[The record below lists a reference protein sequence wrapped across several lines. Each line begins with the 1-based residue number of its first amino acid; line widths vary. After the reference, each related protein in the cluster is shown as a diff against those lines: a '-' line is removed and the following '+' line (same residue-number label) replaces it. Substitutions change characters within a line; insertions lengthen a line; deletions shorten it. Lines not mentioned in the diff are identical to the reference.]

1 LSGLDAFV
9 KPLSSCLLKIGKSSN
24 YSLLSLL
31 LLLAS
36 PLFFFGGPDYYSPR
50 LLNEF
55 WNLGHLFFF
64 GLFVVI
70 LDNYLCSKRC
80 SMLYRIVVTVTALLF
95 VGLAI
100 ELIQLGMIHRSFSW
114 EDLFRDLSG
123 GIIVLLWRQEG
134 GEIFR
139 FGLRIVSILILF
151 VNFFPFGEMALDE
164 YRAYR
169 DFPLL
174 ADFETKSDH

>member
-1 LSGLDAFV
+1 MAISIWG
-9 KPLSSCLLKIGKSSN
+9 SCRLPEMRKSSN

-64 GLFVVI
+64 GLFAVF
-70 LDNYLCSKRC
+70 LDRYLCSRRC
-80 SMLYRIVVTVTALLF
+80 PMLFRIVVTVTALLF

-100 ELIQLGMIHRSFSW
+100 ELIQLGVADRSFSW
-114 EDLFRDLSG
+114 EDLFRDL
-123 GIIVLLWRQEG
+123 
-134 GEIFR
+134 
-139 FGLRIVSILILF
+139 
-151 VNFFPFGEMALDE
+151 
-164 YRAYR
+164 
-169 DFPLL
+169 
-174 ADFETKSDH
+174 